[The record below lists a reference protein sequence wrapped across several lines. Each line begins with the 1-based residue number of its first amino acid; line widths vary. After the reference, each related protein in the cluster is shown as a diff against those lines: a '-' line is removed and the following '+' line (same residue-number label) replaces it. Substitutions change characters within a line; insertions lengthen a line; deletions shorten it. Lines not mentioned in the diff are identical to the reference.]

1 MKRITF
7 DQLAIHDRGR
17 LNLLNIKM
25 VDPVNGE
32 GGRREVVVIVER
44 KKKVVLIVLL
54 DFFDVFG
61 LLCTADNP

>member
-32 GGRREVVVIVER
+32 GGRREVVVIVE
-44 KKKVVLIVLL
+44 
-54 DFFDVFG
+54 
-61 LLCTADNP
+61 